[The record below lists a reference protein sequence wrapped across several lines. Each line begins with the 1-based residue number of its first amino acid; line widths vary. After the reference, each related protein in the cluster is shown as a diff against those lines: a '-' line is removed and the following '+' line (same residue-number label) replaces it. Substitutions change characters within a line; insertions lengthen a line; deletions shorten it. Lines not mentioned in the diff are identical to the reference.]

1 MRGLVMIPLALVA
14 VAPGALV
21 AQAGPTA
28 GPKVRIAVMET
39 EWDPGVVQSAWMS
52 GGNSPNVYVKER
64 QTFARGLTEMMV
76 SELLKT
82 GRFIVVERKAIDDVF
97 AEQKLQQSG
106 AVNQETA
113 SQVGRLV
120 GAQFLIRPE
129 ITEFSYGEA
138 AGTKGGAVKVPVKV
152 PLAGRVRVGGGKAK
166 ITAKLVLDS
175 RVVEVETG
183 QITTS
188 VKSEAEA
195 DQSMTNFDLGTAV
208 FDYDQAEFEKTPLGA
223 ATREA
228 VSDAVKQLVDEL
240 GDTPWEGRVVTQ
252 RGTQIYVNA
261 GQDSGLK
268 PGDLLDVYRGGEK
281 LVDPETGLSLGQ
293 TETKLGQ
300 MRVKDVQEKFLIAE
314 PVGSFTAQRG
324 DIVRYV
330 KS

>member
-1 MRGLVMIPLALVA
+1 MRGLVLVPLALVA
-14 VAPGALV
+14 VAPAV
-21 AQAGPTA
+21 VSAQEGPSG

-52 GGNSPNVYVKER
+52 GGNGPDVFVKER

-113 SQVGRLV
+113 AQVGRLV
-120 GAQFLIRPE
+120 AAQFLIRPE
-129 ITEFSYGEA
+129 ITEFSYGQA

-208 FDYDQAEFEKTPLGA
+208 FDYNQSDFQKTPLGW

-228 VSDAVKQLVDEL
+228 VSDAVKQLVDQL
-240 GDTPWEGRVVTQ
+240 GDTPWQGRVVTQ
-252 RGTQIYVNA
+252 RGSQIYVNA

-268 PGDLLDVYRGGEK
+268 PGDLLEVFRGGEK

-324 DIVRYV
+324 DVVRFV
-330 KS
+330 KG

>member
-1 MRGLVMIPLALVA
+1 MRGMVMVPLALIA
-14 VAPGALV
+14 VAPCAV
-21 AQAGPTA
+21 TAQQGPTG

-52 GGNSPNVYVKER
+52 GGNGPNTFVRER

-82 GRFIVVERKAIDDVF
+82 GRFVVVERKAIDDVF

-129 ITEFSYGEA
+129 ITEFSYGQSA
-138 AGTKGGAVKVPVKV
+138 STKGGAVKVPVKV
-152 PLAGRVRVGGGKAK
+152 PIAGRVRLGGGKSK

-188 VKSEAEA
+188 IQSDAEAE
-195 DQSMTNFDLGTAV
+195 QSMTNFDLGTAV

-228 VSDAVKQLVDEL
+228 VSKAVKQLVDEL

-268 PGDLLDVYRGGEK
+268 PGDLLEVFRGGEK
-281 LVDPETGLSLGQ
+281 LVDPETGISLGQ

-300 MRVKDVQEKFLIAE
+300 MRITDVQEKFLIAQ

-330 KS
+330 SR